1 MKPKTIIASA
11 AVASLCT
18 LYLVRLNQIAK
29 STVGTPDSIESVTDS
44 PTPTESSILTTAVNS
59 NELDKALKGLKT
71 KKTVVTIDNRR
82 PSQVY
87 GDKGTVLYFPA
98 DAFQYK
104 SGKPY
109 AGPVRIELEECY
121 DVSDIL
127 AAKLSTTSDGK
138 MLETAGM
145 VSIKAFNGSRE
156 LELRDDSRFNIYF
169 PKNGSEKDDFQL
181 FYGEW
186 KSEELINWK
195 LAGNDSPIEEDE
207 VFTYDADKEG
217 YATRTEYVE
226 DPATGEKIMKS
237 SVLTIS
243 ETSTAPATNQL
254 QEGDNCFL
262 QIAESYLR
270 RGTRISEMDYFNWKL
285 MNGQTL
291 NQWFVSNYNPDVDML
306 NDFCENGLRSQ
317 ITFHVKEDGNFSDY
331 YISKTSIT
339 EYDRAIASFLKT
351 MPALD
356 LDQLMPEFTYDHAC
370 ILTFST
376 ARGSSPDGFVQQFKA
391 KHKGDPDKPLTN
403 VDASTLDFFV
413 FSSSE
418 LGWINCDRFV
428 EPDERV
434 DYVVETT
441 SPDCSMSLVFTDI
454 NSVLKGVPDGD
465 KVVFYD
471 VPKGRSVKVVGI
483 RSNNN
488 NAEMG
493 VVVSN
498 TAKKSVKLNDFKPVG
513 INALQAEFKTT
524 KI

>member
-11 AVASLCT
+11 TLASLCT
-18 LYLVRLNQIAK
+18 LYLVRLNESVE
-29 STVGTPDSIESVTDS
+29 STVGTSGSIVSVADS
-44 PTPTESSILTTAVNS
+44 PTPTESTALTTTLKS
-59 NELDKALKGLKT
+59 SDLDDVLKGLKT
-71 KKTVVTIDNRR
+71 KKSVVTIDNRQ
-82 PSQVY
+82 PSQIY
-87 GDKGTVLYFPA
+87 GEKGTVLSFPA
-98 DAFQYK
+98 NVFQYK

-109 AGPVRIELEECY
+109 SGSVRIELDECY
-121 DVSDIL
+121 EVSDML

-145 VSIKAFNGSRE
+145 VKIKAFAGSKE
-156 LELRDDSRFNIYF
+156 LEVREDSRFNIYF
-169 PKNGSEKDDFQL
+169 PKNGSEKDDFKL

-186 KSEELINWK
+186 TTDELINWK
-195 LAGNDSPIEEDE
+195 LAGNYNPIAEEE
-207 VFTYDADKEG
+207 ISTYDVKEKSIVRNLRYG
-217 YATRTEYVE
+217 NETE
-226 DPATGEKIMKS
+226 AS
-237 SVLTIS
+237 SSFAELNS
-243 ETSTAPATNQL
+243 ETESLSSSGSGNAL
-254 QEGDNCFL
+254 EEGENCFL

-270 RGTRISEMDYFNWKL
+270 RGTKISEMDYFNWKL
-285 MNGQTL
+285 SNGQTL
-291 NQWFVSNYNPDVDML
+291 NQWFVSNYNPDINML
-306 NDFCENGLRSQ
+306 NDFCANGLRSQ

-339 EYDRAIASFLKT
+339 EYDRSIASFLKT

-356 LDQLMPEFTYDHAC
+356 LEQLMPKFTHDHAC

-376 ARGSSPDGFVQQFKA
+376 ARGSSPDGFVQQFKS
-391 KHKGDPDKPLTN
+391 KHRGDPDKPLTD

-428 EPDERV
+428 EDDERV
-434 DYVVETT
+434 DYVVETS

-454 NSVLKGVPDGD
+454 NSVLKGVPEGD

-471 VPKGRSVKVVGI
+471 VPKGRDVKVVGI
-483 RSNNN
+483 RSNSNK
-488 NAEMG
+488 AEMG

-498 TAKKSVKLNDFKPVG
+498 TSKKTVKLNEFKPVG